1 MAELKLSG
9 RVTAGRRQGALFTQ
23 LDWARTA
30 FISLLGID
38 PFPGTLNV
46 KIEDA
51 DVLRQW
57 QELKTHTGSPVLPP
71 PDSEFCRARC
81 YSVLVAGRVRAAIVY
96 PEVPDYPEDQL
107 ELIAPVS
114 LRESLS
120 LKDGDRLELEVIE
133 ETRA

>member
-1 MAELKLSG
+1 VETLTLFGTVVTGGGSG
-9 RVTAGRRQGALFTQ
+9 SRFTQ
-23 LDWARTA
+23 LVWVRKA

-38 PFPGTLNV
+38 PFPGTLNL

-51 DVLRQW
+51 DALRQW
-57 QELKTHTGSPVLPP
+57 EALRAGPGIVVLPP

-81 YSVLVAGRVRAAIVY
+81 YRVRLAGDARAAIVY

-114 LRESLS
+114 LRETLN
-120 LKDGDRLELEVIE
+120 LADGDRLELEVLE
-133 ETRA
+133 G

>member
-1 MAELKLSG
+1 MIKLIG
-9 RVTAGRRQGALFTQ
+9 RVIAGSGEGARFTQ
-23 LDWARTA
+23 LPWAREA
-30 FISLLGID
+30 FLTKLGID
-38 PFPGTLNV
+38 PFPGTLNL

-57 QELKTHTGSPVLPP
+57 QELKTRAGIAVLLP

-81 YSVLVAGRVRAAIVY
+81 YRVLVEGRVRAAIVY

-114 LRESLS
+114 LRQTLS
-120 LKDGDRLELEVIE
+120 LEDDDRVELEVIE
-133 ETRA
+133 GWSTVA